1 MSDRQKR
8 LTDKNCQVYDV
19 AMPLLIRPCR
29 AAMVISVMTLMAI
42 VRPAHVSQRAA
53 QTRLITLSISGISPP
68 LRRC

>member
-53 QTRLITLSISGISPP
+53 QT
-68 LRRC
+68 